1 MKAEEE
7 KLQLICSYSEYDRTG
22 YDINVM
28 YEDCVSNDSELI
40 YKEDEEIMTLQE
52 FSELYE
58 DSNEFYEWE
67 ADTWDC
73 IWKDLLNDACYEAD
87 KILGMKDYVKV
98 EGFSQCWNGSRSVGQ
113 IIRETELNDIIEN
126 YVNPDMIEID
136 VYEDRV
142 ELRNIHHDGTNC
154 YTLTAFSYGD
164 LKKYELLE
172 LVEKES
178 YEWYGDKLYK
188 ATKDDLINYLNEN
201 LVINY

>member
-1 MKAEEE
+1 MKTEE

-52 FSELYE
+52 FSELYK
-58 DSNEFYEWE
+58 DSNKFYEWE
-67 ADTWDC
+67 ADMWDC
-73 IWKDLLNDACYEAD
+73 IWEDLKNDVCYEAD

-98 EGFSQCWNGSRSVGQ
+98 GGFSKRWNGLREVDM
-113 IIRETELNDIIEN
+113 IIRETELEDIIKN
-126 YVNPDMIEID
+126 YLNPDMLEID

-154 YTLTAFSYGD
+154 YTLAPFSYGD
-164 LKKYELLE
+164 LKKSELLA
-172 LVEKES
+172 LVDKES

-188 ATKDDLINYLNEN
+188 ATKDDLINYLNDN
-201 LVINY
+201 LE

>member
-52 FSELYE
+52 FSELYK

-67 ADTWDC
+67 AGMWDC
-73 IWKDLLNDACYEAD
+73 IWEELHNDACYEAD

-98 EGFSQCWNGSRSVGQ
+98 EGFSQRWNGSRSVGQ
-113 IIRETELNDIIEN
+113 IIRETKLEDIIKN

-154 YTLTAFSYGD
+154 YTLTPFSYND

-172 LVEKES
+172 LVDKES

-201 LVINY
+201 LE

>member
-1 MKAEEE
+1 MKTEEE

-22 YDINVM
+22 YDISVM
-28 YEDCVSNDSELI
+28 YENCVDNQSELI

-52 FSELYE
+52 FSELYK
-58 DSNEFYEWE
+58 DSTEFDEWE
-67 ADTWDC
+67 SDIWD
-73 IWKDLLNDACYEAD
+73 DLFNDAWYEAD

-98 EGFSQCWNGSRSVGQ
+98 EGFSQRWNGSRSVAQ
-113 IIRETELNDIIEN
+113 IIRETGLSDIIKN

-164 LKKYELLE
+164 LKKSELLA
-172 LVEKES
+172 LVDKES

-188 ATKDDLINYLNEN
+188 ATKDDLINYLNDI
-201 LVINY
+201 L

>member
-1 MKAEEE
+1 MKTEQE
-7 KLQLICSYSEYDRTG
+7 KELLICSYSEYDRTG

-52 FSELYE
+52 FSELYK

-67 ADTWDC
+67 ADMWDC
-73 IWKDLLNDACYEAD
+73 IWKDLKNDACYEANE
-87 KILGMKDYVKV
+87 ILGMKDYVKV
-98 EGFSQCWNGSRSVGQ
+98 EGFSQRWIGSREVDR
-113 IIRETELNDIIEN
+113 IIRETELEDIIKN
-126 YVNPDMIEID
+126 YLNPDMLEID
-136 VYEDRV
+136 IYEDRV
-142 ELRNIHHDGTNC
+142 ELRNIHHDGTNS
-154 YTLTAFSYGD
+154 YTLTPFSYND

-172 LVEKES
+172 LVDKEN

-201 LVINY
+201 LE